1 MPIFILCSCG
11 ACLRLHTIAFLS
23 SRLFSFKF
31 SFASSVGA
39 SAKITISSRFF
50 FLHIVLSYQGDKHL
64 LSFSTLLP
72 LTQPTAFFIFS
83 PCLLCFSALSF
94 AHIYLYIYIYPYIY
108 ITIRSVAS
116 HFAAFVFVVLPI
128 STRYG
133 RRLTFLIVCFFF
145 TYSELRRVKC
155 D

>member
-50 FLHIVLSYQGDKHL
+50 FPPYCPLVSGRQTPSFFFYFASTYAAYSIFYFFPLFAL
-64 LSFSTLLP
+64 LFSTFIRTHIP
-72 LTQPTAFFIFS
+72 L
-83 PCLLCFSALSF
+83 
-94 AHIYLYIYIYPYIY
+94 YIYPYIY

-128 STRYG
+128 ATRYG

>member
-72 LTQPTAFFIFS
+72 LTQPTAFFLFS
-83 PCLLCFSALSF
+83 SCLLCFSALSF
-94 AHIYLYIYIYPYIY
+94 AHIYLYIYISLYIY
-108 ITIRSVAS
+108 YYQKCCVALRSFCFCSVANCDS
-116 HFAAFVFVVLPI
+116 LRTTSYVLD
-128 STRYG
+128 
-133 RRLTFLIVCFFF
+133 RLLLFYVL
-145 TYSELRRVKC
+145 
-155 D
+155 